1 MKKKAPQ
8 FLMEIYTPNDDMN
21 KEQIISQE
29 EKRSTVQQEAGQSG
43 NEEAEDI
50 FETYYNNR
58 FD

>member
-1 MKKKAPQ
+1 MV
-8 FLMEIYTPNDDMN
+8 
-21 KEQIISQE
+21 SQE
-29 EKRSTVQQEAGQSG
+29 EKESATQQQAGQPG